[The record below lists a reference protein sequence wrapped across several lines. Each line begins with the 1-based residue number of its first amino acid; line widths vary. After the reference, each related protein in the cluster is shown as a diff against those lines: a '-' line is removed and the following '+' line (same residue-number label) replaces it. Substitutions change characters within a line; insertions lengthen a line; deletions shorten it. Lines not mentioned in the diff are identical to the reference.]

1 MLCQPCD
8 LGLEMVEC
16 WSGAHPHVPSLPRPM
31 HHVLF
36 GPRPPSCPQPALHL
50 SVQLSPPSSKSR
62 RLRSPTTPL
71 HLRLPSS
78 LARCLAHMYP
88 ACRTANP
95 SCPWISIPMTF
106 YVMALTFAHALPVL
120 QLYTLLSLF
129 RAALPPSSS
138 PTSQYFIVVNSA
150 LPHVLCSSFAV

>member
-8 LGLEMVEC
+8 LGPEMVGC

-71 HLRLPSS
+71 HLRLPPSS

-95 SCPWISIPMTF
+95 LMPLDLDP
-106 YVMALTFAHALPVL
+106 HD
-120 QLYTLLSLF
+120 LLCDG
-129 RAALPPSSS
+129 
-138 PTSQYFIVVNSA
+138 
-150 LPHVLCSSFAV
+150 PHVRSRAPRLTTVHLIIPIPRRPSPLIVPHFAILYCG